1 VATEAS
7 DKFLPAVVAPTF
19 DNAGTVADIV
29 ARIVRHGLTV
39 FVIDDGST
47 DQTPAVLEAV
57 AREHGVKVIRHP
69 ANRGKAAALR
79 TGFEAAAVAGFTHA
93 LTIDTDGQLDP
104 EEIPA
109 LLDAARQ
116 SPRALV
122 IGVRSERAAD
132 YPSRS
137 RAGRR
142 VSNLLVRFESGLRVS
157 DSQCGFRVYPL
168 DVVLALDCKAGH
180 FGFETEVITRAGWA
194 GCDVREVPVT
204 CRYFPPEQRVSHFRP
219 WLDSIRAVGMH
230 VRLLARAFSPWPH
243 HKLLVE
249 REETSLWRRLMT
261 WLDPRRAWRE
271 LREQPTAPQE
281 MAAAL
286 ATGVFIGNLPA
297 YGFQTVLSL
306 YAARRFHLNPLA
318 VVVGSH
324 VSTPPIGPVLI
335 AAAIGVG
342 HWLLHGDWLRI
353 PALHQTWRGWLRLSG
368 SLLLDW
374 SIGALLVGTILAACA
389 FVISNAVLLY
399 VATDA
404 GDAAARGR

>member
-1 VATEAS
+1 MAIEPS
-7 DKFLPAVVAPTF
+7 SKFLPAVVAPTF
-19 DNAGTVADIV
+19 DNAGTVADVV
-29 ARIVRHGLTV
+29 ARTAKHGLAV
-39 FVIDDGST
+39 FVVDDGST
-47 DQTPAVLEAV
+47 DQTPAVLEQV
-57 AREHGVKVIRHP
+57 AREFGVRVIHHP
-69 ANRGKAAALR
+69 INRGKAAALG
-79 TGFEAAAVAGFTHA
+79 TGFEAAAAAGFTHA

-104 EEIPA
+104 DEMPA
-109 LLDAARQ
+109 LIDAARQ

-122 IGVRSERAAD
+122 VGVRSDRAAD
-132 YPSRS
+132 YPPRS

-142 VSNLLVRFESGLRVS
+142 VSNVLVRFESGLRVS

-194 GCDVREVPVT
+194 GCEVREVPVT
-204 CRYFPPEQRVSHFRP
+204 CRYFPPDERVSHFRP
-219 WLDSIRAVGMH
+219 WLDSGRAARMH
-230 VRLLARAFSPWPH
+230 IRLLGRAFFPWPH
-243 HKLLVE
+243 RKLFGE
-249 REETSLWRRLMT
+249 RDEATPWRRLMT
-261 WLDPRRAWRE
+261 WIDPRRALRE
-271 LREQPTAPQE
+271 LREQPNAPQE

-286 ATGVFIGNLPA
+286 AVGVFIGNLPA

-324 VSTPPIGPVLI
+324 VSTPPIGPVLV

-342 HWLLHGDWLRI
+342 HWLLHGGWLRM
-353 PALHQTWRGWLRLSG
+353 PAWQQTWNGWLRLSG

-389 FVISNAVLLY
+389 FVISSAVLRY
-399 VATDA
+399 VVTDA
-404 GDAAARGR
+404 HAAARGR